1 MAIFV
6 SIFICHKFLTMVI
19 MGLDPGLNSTGWG
32 VIQFRDGSV
41 HLLGHGV
48 VNATSCNSLNEK
60 LYMIFSS
67 LCSILEMYDV
77 KEASIEKVFVN
88 SNPKSSMYLCY
99 ARASTVLSLMA
110 KKIEIHEYS
119 ATSIKKLVF
128 GNGRAS
134 KEQVSFVV
142 KHTLGIDSS
151 FLSDHASDALATAL
165 CHLYKRSSVLPG

>member
-1 MAIFV
+1 
-6 SIFICHKFLTMVI
+6 MVI

-32 VIQFRDGSV
+32 VIEHRDNSIN
-41 HLLGHGV
+41 LLGHGDV
-48 VNATSCNSLNEK
+48 TATSCKSLNEK

-67 LCSILEMYDV
+67 LCSILETYEV

-119 ATSIKKLVF
+119 ATSIKKIVF

-134 KEQVSFVV
+134 KEQVSFVIR
-142 KHTLGIDSS
+142 HTFGIDSS
-151 FLSDHASDALATAL
+151 FLSEHASDALATAL
-165 CHLYKRSSVLPG
+165 CHLYNRRSVLNGR